1 VTGSAAPL
9 RLLLVHGS
17 RLNAA
22 AWLPLE
28 ESLLGRLVCEHLDLP
43 GHGLERELPFTMAG
57 ALAAVGTAVEA
68 LDPDR
73 HRIVLAGHSLGGYVA
88 MEWAA
93 RHHGMLEGL
102 VLMGAT
108 AQPSSRLAGIYRAF
122 GSALRA
128 GLEDERRAESIRET
142 DASSLRR
149 IIGSRTAQAV
159 VDRGPGLSAI
169 PDAWDA
175 VIDEV
180 DLNSLVDVDAPVLA
194 INGEYDQ
201 FRVGESVARRLRPDL
216 EIVHVI
222 GATHFAPMTHP
233 APVAR
238 AIRAF
243 TATLPRHRPGHP
255 DTNYCRQ

>member
-1 VTGSAAPL
+1 MTAARPI

-22 AWLPLE
+22 SWIPLE
-28 ESLLGRLVCEHLDLP
+28 EALLGRIVCDHLDLP
-43 GHGLERELPFTMAG
+43 GHGHEQKVPFTMEG
-57 ALAAVGTAVEA
+57 ALEAVGRAVAA
-68 LDPDR
+68 LDPER
-73 HRIVLAGHSLGGYVA
+73 HRIVLAGHSLGGFVA

-93 RHHGMLEGL
+93 ENHGTLAGL
-102 VLMGAT
+102 VLMGST

-122 GSALRA
+122 GTALRA

-149 IIGSRTAQAV
+149 IIGARTAEAV
-159 VDRGPGLSAI
+159 LDRGPGLAAI

-175 VIDEV
+175 VIDGV
-180 DLNSLVDVDAPVLA
+180 DLAAIADVDVPVLA

-201 FRVGESVARRLRPDL
+201 FRVGESTARRLRHDL
-216 EIVHVI
+216 VIEHVP

-238 AIRAF
+238 AIRSFANS
-243 TATLPRHRPGHP
+243 LPA
-255 DTNYCRQ
+255 

>member
-1 VTGSAAPL
+1 MSGSARPI

-28 ESLLGRLVCEHLDLP
+28 EALLGRIVCDHVDLP
-43 GHGLERELPFTMAG
+43 GHGTRSDVPFTMEAALEVVGAG
-57 ALAAVGTAVEA
+57 VAD
-68 LDPDR
+68 LDPSQ
-73 HRIVLAGHSLGGYVA
+73 HRVVVAGHSLGGYVA

-93 RHHGMLEGL
+93 RHHMVIAGL
-102 VLMGAT
+102 VLMGST

-128 GLEDERRAESIRET
+128 GLGDERRASQLRET
-142 DASSLRR
+142 DAASLRR
-149 IIGSRTAQAV
+149 IIGERTAGAV
-159 VDRGPGLSAI
+159 LERGPGLAAI

-180 DLNSLVDVDAPVLA
+180 DLRSLTEVDVPILA
-194 INGEYDQ
+194 INGEFDQ
-201 FRVGESVARRLRPDL
+201 FRVGEGMARRLRQDL
-216 EIVHVI
+216 EIVHVP

-238 AIRAF
+238 AIAEF
-243 TATLPRHRPGHP
+243 VSGLPA
-255 DTNYCRQ
+255 

>member
-1 VTGSAAPL
+1 MATRAAAPV

-22 AWLPLE
+22 AWIPLE
-28 ESLLGRLVCEHLDLP
+28 EILLGRLVCEHLDLP
-43 GHGLERELPFTMAG
+43 GHGLEQDRPFTMEA
-57 ALAAVGTAVEA
+57 ALADVGEAVEA
-68 LDPDR
+68 LDPTR

-93 RHHGMLEGL
+93 THPDVLAGL
-102 VLMGAT
+102 VLMGST

-142 DASSLRR
+142 DAASLRR
-149 IIGSRTAQAV
+149 IIGPRTAAAV
-159 VDRGPGLSAI
+159 LRRGPGLEAI

-175 VIDEV
+175 VIDGVDLRSLAEV
-180 DLNSLVDVDAPVLA
+180 DVPVLA

-201 FRVGESVARRLRPDL
+201 FRVGEGTARRLREDL
-216 EIVHVI
+216 EIVHVS

-233 APVAR
+233 APVAT

-243 TATLPRHRPGHP
+243 AEALPS
-255 DTNYCRQ
+255 

>member
-1 VTGSAAPL
+1 MTGSAAPV
-9 RLLLVHGS
+9 RLLLIHGS

-22 AWLPLE
+22 AWIPLE
-28 ESLLGRLVCEHLDLP
+28 EVLLGRLVCEHVDLP
-43 GHGLERELPFTMAG
+43 GHGLERDVPFTMAG
-57 ALAAVGTAVEA
+57 ALASVGAAVEA

-73 HRIVLAGHSLGGYVA
+73 HRIVLAGHSLGGYIA

-93 RHHGMLEGL
+93 QHHGVLEGL

-149 IIGSRTAQAV
+149 IIGHRTAQEV
-159 VDRGPGLSAI
+159 LDRGPGLGAI
-169 PDAWDA
+169 ADAWDA

-180 DLNSLVDVDAPVLA
+180 DLRSLVDVDVPVLA

-201 FRVGESVARRLRPDL
+201 FRVGEALARRLRPDL
-216 EIVHVI
+216 EIVRVP
-222 GATHFAPMTHP
+222 GATHFAPMTH
-233 APVAR
+233 APEIA
-238 AIRAF
+238 
-243 TATLPRHRPGHP
+243 TALAQFVRDLP
-255 DTNYCRQ
+255 

>member
-1 VTGSAAPL
+1 MTTARPI

-22 AWLPLE
+22 SWFPLE
-28 ESLLGRLVCEHLDLP
+28 EVLLGRIVCDHLDLP
-43 GHGLERELPFTMAG
+43 GHGVKQEVPFTMDG

-68 LDPDR
+68 LDPSR
-73 HRIVLAGHSLGGYVA
+73 HRIILGGHSLGGFVA

-93 RHHGMLEGL
+93 ENHGMLAGL

-108 AQPSSRLAGIYRAF
+108 AQPSSRLAHIYRAF

-149 IIGSRTAQAV
+149 IIGPRTAQAV
-159 VDRGPGLSAI
+159 LERGPGLAAI

-175 VIDEV
+175 VIDGVDLRSLAEV
-180 DLNSLVDVDAPVLA
+180 DVPVLA

-201 FRVGESVARRLRPDL
+201 FRVGESAARRLRHDL
-216 EIVHVI
+216 DVVHVP

-233 APVAR
+233 VPVAR

-243 TATLPRHRPGHP
+243 AGSLP
-255 DTNYCRQ
+255 D